1 LYLGK
6 FALARAGV
14 RNPVVTAGGGVEAID
29 FLRSTCQAAGA
40 IKGSK
45 PGVVLLDIKMP
56 VVNGFKVLQW
66 LKTKKALQHTK
77 VVMLTSSTDPADA
90 TRAADLGADGYVVK
104 YPTPDALAKIV
115 EAALQVRTKDR
126 EEGSPPAKD

>member
-6 FALARAGV
+6 FALARAGLT
-14 RNPVVTAGGGVEAID
+14 NPVVTAGGGAEAID
-29 FLRSTCQAAGA
+29 FLRSTCMAAGG

-45 PGVVLLDIKMP
+45 PGVVLLDINMP
-56 VVNGFKVLQW
+56 IVSGFKVLRW

-77 VVMLTSSTDPADA
+77 VLMLTSSTDPVDA

-104 YPTPDALAKIV
+104 YPTPDELAAIIRTALLVKAEPKPH
-115 EAALQVRTKDR
+115 R
-126 EEGSPPAKD
+126 